1 MSGTGEQGK
10 RHGMEPD
17 QRDGNAARLG
27 ELFERYRPALYA
39 YFMRRVRQKADADDL
54 VQDVFVRLGRL
65 DPETEIRDVE
75 AFIFRTAVNLLRDR
89 ARRAKSH
96 RDAGEL
102 PSLEFE
108 PPDGVPGA
116 ERVLEAKVELGR
128 VMEALN
134 AVGDKTRNIFILRR
148 LEQMKVQDIA
158 AFYGVS
164 IKTIEYHITKAQA
177 HLAKVI
183 KRP

>member
-1 MSGTGEQGK
+1 MRGADRHQGYASTNLDG
-10 RHGMEPD
+10 RS
-17 QRDGNAARLG
+17 GNAARLA

-39 YFMRRVRQKADADDL
+39 YFLRRVRHAADADDL

-65 DPETEIRDVE
+65 DPSTEIRDAE

-89 ARRAKSH
+89 ARRAKTH
-96 RDAGEL
+96 REAGEL
-102 PSLEFE
+102 ASLEFE
-108 PPDGVPGA
+108 PADGVPGA
-116 ERVLEAKVELGR
+116 ERVLEAKVELGQ

-134 AVGDKTRNIFILRR
+134 ALGERTRNIFVLRR

-158 AFYGVS
+158 AFY
-164 IKTIEYHITKAQA
+164 TKAQA

-183 KRP
+183 ERP